1 MWVMT
6 QYEMEHLILYR
17 VNIISLKPTSP
28 FSSFDICLSG
38 QENVFS
44 WIRSMYGWVCRYA
57 F

>member
-1 MWVMT
+1 MT